1 MRIAIAALLISN
13 LAFAQAPQGTSP
25 AADQTAPAAKPA
37 PAPAPAAAAPAA
49 TPAPAKDAPVAA
61 KTEPAKTDAAGA
73 NVTASLKEKDPYR
86 VVTPIAFYAVAGVS
100 VALLIFAVAMDA
112 VAAGTRNSIAG
123 LNTSQDVL
131 NAQNA
136 AVAQSNAA
144 NAGYVLGAIFGLG
157 TAVLGRMTAWKD

>member
-13 LAFAQAPQGTSP
+13 LAFAQTPQGPSP
-25 AADQTAPAAKPA
+25 AADQAAPAAKPA
-37 PAPAPAAAAPAA
+37 AAPAAAAPAA

-61 KTEPAKTDAAGA
+61 KAAPAKTDAAGS
-73 NVTASLKEKDPYR
+73 NVTASLKEPDPYR

-100 VALLIFAVAMDA
+100 VALLIFAIAMDA

-131 NAQNA
+131 NAQNT

-157 TAVLGRMTAWKD
+157 TAVLGRLTAWKD

>member
-1 MRIAIAALLISN
+1 MRIAIAALLISH
-13 LAFAQAPQGTSP
+13 LAFAQGPQGTSP

-37 PAPAPAAAAPAA
+37 AAPAAAPAA

-100 VALLIFAVAMDA
+100 VALLIFAIAMDA

-144 NAGYVLGAIFGLG
+144 NVGYVLGAIFGLG